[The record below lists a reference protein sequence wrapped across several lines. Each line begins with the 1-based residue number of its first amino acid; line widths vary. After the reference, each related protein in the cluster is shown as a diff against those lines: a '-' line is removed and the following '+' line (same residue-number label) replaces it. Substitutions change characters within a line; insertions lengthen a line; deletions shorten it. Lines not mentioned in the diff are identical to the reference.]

1 MNSFTLFVS
10 PILERKS
17 GKFVAKKRSLFLR
30 KKRKKSTAE
39 REKKQKE
46 WDKLHLLVRFC

>member
-1 MNSFTLFVS
+1 MS

-17 GKFVAKKRSLFLR
+17 GKFVAKKEVCFLG
-30 KKRKKSTAE
+30 KKEKKAAFK

-46 WDKLHLLVRFC
+46 WNKLHFLVRFC